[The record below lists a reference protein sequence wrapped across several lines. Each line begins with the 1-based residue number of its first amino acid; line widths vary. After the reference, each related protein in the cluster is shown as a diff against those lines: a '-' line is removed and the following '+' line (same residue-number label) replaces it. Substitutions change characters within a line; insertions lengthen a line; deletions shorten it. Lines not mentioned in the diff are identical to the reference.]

1 MIRSNEDNVEIHR
14 FDDVVVEAIDVIVN
28 ENSYYL
34 KNQMQIEEIPS
45 NFTVAAIIR
54 DGQVKIPNTMSE
66 IKSNDELLI
75 FAKPED
81 AQEAE
86 NLFVAR

>member
-14 FDDVVVEAIDVIVN
+14 FDDVGVEAIDVIVD

-34 KNQMQIEEIPS
+34 KNQMQIEDIPS

-54 DGQVKIPNTMSE
+54 NGQLKY
-66 IKSNDELLI
+66 LI
-75 FAKPED
+75 
-81 AQEAE
+81 Q
-86 NLFVAR
+86 